1 MGVQAWQADWDSDQT
16 KNAGLPTHK
25 KDAARPRIVHLLT
38 TARARVHGIPT
49 VNIRRIT
56 VRTSIQKTRDDIRII
71 QETTT
76 MKYNWY
82 FDQGF
87 TAQTVTSIDRSNWCF
102 IRFVP
107 NFCRISTGMTFILG
121 RSTQF
126 EPPDYELNLPESS
139 LMVHCIKRV

>member
-1 MGVQAWQADWDSDQT
+1 MISEECWNCRGKGVQAWQADQDSDQT

-87 TAQTVTSIDRSNWCF
+87 TSQAVPCIHRCNWCF
-102 IRFVP
+102 IGSIP
-107 NFCRISTGMTFILG
+107 NLCGISTGMTFILG
-121 RSTQF
+121 PSTQIC
-126 EPPDYELNLPESS
+126 PQI
-139 LMVHCIKRV
+139 MR